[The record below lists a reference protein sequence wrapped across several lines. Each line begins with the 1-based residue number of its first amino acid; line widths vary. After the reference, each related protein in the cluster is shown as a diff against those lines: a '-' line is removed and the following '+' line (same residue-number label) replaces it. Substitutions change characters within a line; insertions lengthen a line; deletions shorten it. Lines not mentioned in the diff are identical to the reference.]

1 MQTLVTVLLWF
12 CVLGCAL
19 LGGLYFAFSAFI
31 MKALRE
37 SGMAGVTAMNAINR
51 VILRSAFMPLFFGTA
66 LASGA
71 LAVIGVMHVGAP
83 GAIPLVAGGLLYVA
97 GMFLV
102 TMFFNVPLNNA
113 LQNVQAES
121 RTGTAIWNDYLR
133 RWTLWNHVRTV
144 SCLGAAALFLCAL
157 QMGTFLISL

>member
-19 LGGLYFAFSAFI
+19 MGGLYFAFSAFI

-83 GAIPLVAGGLLYVA
+83 GAIHLIAGGLLYVA

-102 TMFFNVPLNNA
+102 TMFLNVPLNNV

-144 SCLGAAALFLCAL
+144 SCLGAAALF